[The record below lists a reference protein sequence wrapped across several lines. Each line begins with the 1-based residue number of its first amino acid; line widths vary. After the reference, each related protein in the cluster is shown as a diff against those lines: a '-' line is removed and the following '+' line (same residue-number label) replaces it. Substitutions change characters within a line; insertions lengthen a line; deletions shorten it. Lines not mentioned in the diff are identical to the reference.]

1 MINALSL
8 PFVGSHEFRKD
19 LTRLLGNVRKS
30 DEPVVITSQ
39 GKPAAILTSVD
50 NYNQLHE
57 MIDEL
62 QIAIKE
68 LTDKDYIK
76 ELFLEKKK
84 IRSGK
89 GINAKDLYKQL
100 GI

>member
-8 PFVGSHEFRKD
+8 PFIGSHEFRKD
-19 LTRLLGNVRKS
+19 LTRLLDNVKKS

-62 QIAIKE
+62 QIALRE
-68 LTDKDYIK
+68 LADKDYIK
-76 ELFLEKKK
+76 ELLLEKKK